1 MNNFVPLRLCERK
14 TEPVVTGQSRCIGTD
29 YHKLIFAMKNPFRFL
44 RLPAIFALGLLALGS
59 HAETV
64 RNVVVITTDDQG
76 PQAGCYGDPHAVTPN
91 LDALAAAGT
100 LFERGYTTQASCS
113 PARASLLTG
122 LYPHQNGQ
130 VGLAGHH
137 PEFRVKPGLPNLPA
151 LFQEAGF
158 ATGIL
163 GKLHVSP
170 ARDFPFDFEWASHGN
185 PKLTRDVRE
194 VAARAGEFLDGTDGR
209 RFFLYVNYFDP
220 HRPFDDGMRQTEGL
234 PEDPYAAAEV
244 PPLPY
249 LGIDGPGARAEAAAY
264 YNGIKRMDVGLG
276 LLFAALKE
284 RGFWKDTLIVF
295 VGDHGPP
302 FTRGKT
308 TVYEAGEQIPYIVRW
323 PGVGDAG
330 QRSDALV
337 SMVDIFPTVLDAT
350 GLAVTPNA
358 GRSLRPVLDGALPAD
373 WRTFLFTEYTA
384 HAADHFYP
392 RRAVR
397 TERFKLIHNLDHQ
410 RPNPVPYIGATRR
423 APPNRTNPDFVPAY
437 KRMERPPEF
446 EFFDLHQ
453 DPYELSNVADDPTYA
468 EPLAELK
475 EALHAWRVA
484 TGDPLL
490 EPAELE
496 RLREAVVREE
506 DR

>member
-1 MNNFVPLRLCERK
+1 
-14 TEPVVTGQSRCIGTD
+14 
-29 YHKLIFAMKNPFRFL
+29 MKNPFRFL
-44 RLPAIFALGLLALGS
+44 RLPAFLALGLFALAS
-59 HAETV
+59 HAGTV
-64 RNVVVITTDDQG
+64 RNVVIVTTDDQG
-76 PQAGCYGDPHAVTPN
+76 LQAGCYGDPHAVTPN

-151 LFQEAGF
+151 LCREAGF

-163 GKLHVSP
+163 GKLHVAP
-170 ARDFPFDFEWASHGN
+170 ARDFPFDFEWAARGN
-185 PKLTRDVRE
+185 PKRTRDVRE
-194 VAARAGEFLDGTDGR
+194 VAARADEFLEGIDGR

-234 PEDPYAAAEV
+234 PEDPYADGEV

-249 LGIDGPGARAEAAAY
+249 LGIDGPIARAEAAAY
-264 YNGIKRMDVGLG
+264 YNGIKRLDVGLG
-276 LLFAALKE
+276 LLFETLKE
-284 RGFWKDTLIVF
+284 RGHWDDTLIVF

-308 TVYEAGEQIPYIVRW
+308 TVYEAGEQIPFVVRW
-323 PGVGDAG
+323 PGMGEAG
-330 QRSDALV
+330 ARSGALV
-337 SMVDIFPTVLDAT
+337 SIVDIFPTVLDAT
-350 GLAVTPNA
+350 GLALPPNA
-358 GRSLRPVLDGALPAD
+358 GRSLRPVLDGTAPAD
-373 WRTFLFTEYTA
+373 WRNYLFSEYTA

-397 TERFKLIHNLDHQ
+397 TDRYKLIHNLDHR

-423 APPNRTNPDFVPAY
+423 RPSNRTDPDFVPAY
-437 KRMERPPEF
+437 ERTERPPEF
-446 EFFDLHQ
+446 EFFDLRE
-453 DPYELSNVADDPTYA
+453 DPYELIDVADDPAYA
-468 EPLAELK
+468 EPVAELK

-484 TGDPLL
+484 TADPLL
-490 EPAELE
+490 EPEELD
-496 RLREAVVREE
+496 RLRAESLGRQ
-506 DR
+506 